1 MTPGYTIRRA
11 GVDDAATIARHRVAM
26 FRDMGHVA
34 TEAIATALLQASAP
48 ALVALLQDGAYV
60 GWLALDTSQAV
71 VAGAGAHIKPQLPR
85 VSQDGGRI
93 VTEALPLVVNVYTEP
108 RWRGRG
114 VARALMGALLGW
126 ATAEGFD
133 RVVLH
138 ASDDGRPLYLSLGFL
153 PTNEMRWTPA
163 GRADTRD

>member
-11 GVDDAATIARHRVAM
+11 GVGDAATIARHRVAM
-26 FRDMGHVA
+26 FRDMGHVP
-34 TEAIATALLQASAP
+34 TEAIAAALLQASAP
-48 ALVALLQDGAYV
+48 ALGALLQDGAYV
-60 GWLALDTSQAV
+60 GWLALDDSQAV
-71 VAGAGAHIKPQLPR
+71 VAGAGAHVKPQLPR
-85 VSQDGGRI
+85 VALDGSRI

-114 VARALMGALLGW
+114 VARALMETLLAW
-126 ATAEGFD
+126 ATGEGFD

-163 GRADTRD
+163 DGDAHG